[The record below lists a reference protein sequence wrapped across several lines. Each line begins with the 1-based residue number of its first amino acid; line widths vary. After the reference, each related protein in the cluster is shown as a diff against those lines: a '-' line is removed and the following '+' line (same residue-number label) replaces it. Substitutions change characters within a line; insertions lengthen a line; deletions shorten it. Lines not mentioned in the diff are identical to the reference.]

1 MSAHDPVPPAPAGA
15 SADRLLADAARAADV
30 ARVRMTGALNDLFR
44 SPDSRLNDRD
54 HATASRM
61 LAHLVTDIE
70 RALRERLVGDG
81 LLDGFDA
88 TRLELADLE
97 QPIAWPRLAHSRVMR
112 EPVLIGLLMRRC
124 QEHYVGQALRRVYP
138 LRHGIKQSM
147 LDRLAAHA
155 DSRIEEAASNF
166 LITDSRRIDRFGDP
180 LLDRADLP
188 LELQHRVTW
197 WVAAAL
203 RDHMTSADEVDREA
217 ADRALVAAAASL
229 LENYDNAGAIDSRA
243 ADLVSIVKDV
253 EGIDDS
259 LIAALLTEGQLP
271 IWISALSLR
280 AEIDAES
287 VWPMI
292 ADADGSRLTLL
303 LRAINMDRAL
313 ALGSLVELFVA
324 RGGVISE
331 QDARLTEAAA
341 AFDALSVED
350 ALAAIKP
357 WRPTDHY
364 RRAVAGLAL
373 DEGHDQ

>member
-88 TRLELADLE
+88 TRMELADLE

-155 DSRIEEAASNF
+155 DSRIEEAAS
-166 LITDSRRIDRFGDP
+166 IG
-180 LLDRADLP
+180 
-188 LELQHRVTW
+188 
-197 WVAAAL
+197 
-203 RDHMTSADEVDREA
+203 SAVSA
-217 ADRALVAAAASL
+217 TGGYGSISW
-229 LENYDNAGAIDSRA
+229 AGVR
-243 ADLVSIVKDV
+243 
-253 EGIDDS
+253 
-259 LIAALLTEGQLP
+259 
-271 IWISALSLR
+271 
-280 AEIDAES
+280 
-287 VWPMI
+287 
-292 ADADGSRLTLL
+292 
-303 LRAINMDRAL
+303 
-313 ALGSLVELFVA
+313 
-324 RGGVISE
+324 
-331 QDARLTEAAA
+331 
-341 AFDALSVED
+341 
-350 ALAAIKP
+350 
-357 WRPTDHY
+357 
-364 RRAVAGLAL
+364 
-373 DEGHDQ
+373 